1 MANEL
6 RKPLKKRISYQFPL
20 VKEFGNEWIYHP
32 LGGGISTSLFPK
44 AFVPKTREWMGISG
58 MNDIEIKTIFWRN
71 ALITYI
77 PNTTQHQRA
86 LVAIYCGKDA
96 NGEPQL
102 DLSEESVIA
111 WEIERIGEETTVRP
125 LVAGYQLRGEGT
137 YRLATFNDDGTIC
150 CDGRLYE
157 NINDFEKNF
166 KSYCLSLEDFDSK

>member
-1 MANEL
+1 
-6 RKPLKKRISYQFPL
+6 
-20 VKEFGNEWIYHP
+20 
-32 LGGGISTSLFPK
+32 
-44 AFVPKTREWMGISG
+44 
-58 MNDIEIKTIFWRN
+58 MNDIEIKTIFRRN

-86 LVAIYCGKDA
+86 LVAVYCGKDA

-125 LVAGYQLRGEGT
+125 LVAGYQRRSEGT

-166 KSYCLSLEDFDSK
+166 KSYCLSLEDFDS